1 MGMGS
6 ETTLDRPGVLG
17 KSRSEMWLLGG
28 NGFESE
34 RCASATHADGQKPH
48 GGTELATSELA
59 ASELAR

>member
-6 ETTLDRPGVLG
+6 EDNAGQDRFSERAAG
-17 KSRSEMWLLGG
+17 KMWLLGG

-34 RCASATHADGQKPH
+34 RCASATHADGQKPR